1 MTDTSTKLSASIK
14 LDAAPK
20 IVEPTIYELS
30 SPGRIGVDFPD
41 PDVPRAK
48 LPDALLR
55 AELPFPELSEVDVV
69 RHFTKL
75 STFNYSV
82 DSGFYPLGSCTMKY
96 NPKINE
102 DTARL
107 PGFANLHPLQPIET
121 TQGALVLMFQMQEW
135 LKEISGF
142 DAVSLQPAAG
152 AHGELTGVLIIRAYH
167 RDRGDTKR
175 VKMLIPDSAHGTNP
189 ATSAMSGLKVV
200 QIPSD
205 ARGNVDLDA
214 LRAEADET
222 LVGMMLTNPNTLGL
236 FDEHVEEI
244 CKIVHDAG
252 GLMYGD
258 GANMNAILGIAK
270 MADLGFD
277 VMHFNLHKTF
287 STPHGGGGPGS
298 GPVGVVEK
306 LARFLPAP
314 IVDIIDEGHADAFY
328 IETGDHDHHEHAE
341 ALPPLYGLV
350 NPIKTIG
357 RVKSFHGHFGIIVR
371 AFTYIAMLGA
381 EGLREVSEY
390 AVLNANYLLARLRDT
405 YHVPYD
411 RICMHEFVAEGRWK
425 DAPNIRALD
434 IAKRLMDYGYHPPTN
449 YFPLIVH
456 EALMIEPTETENKAT
471 LDSFV
476 DAMLKIADEAHVTPN
491 LLHEAPTSTPFGRL
505 DEVKAAKDLIL
516 CCWLPEDYENQ

>member
-1 MTDTSTKLSASIK
+1 MTDFV

-30 SPGRIGVDFPD
+30 SPGRVGVDFPE

-55 AELPFPELSEVDVV
+55 KALPLPELSEVDVV
-69 RHFTKL
+69 RHFVKL

-107 PGFANLHPLQPIET
+107 PGFAALHPMQPIET
-121 TQGALVLMFQMQEW
+121 TQGALVLMFQLQEW

-142 DAVSLQPAAG
+142 DAITLQPAAG
-152 AHGELTGVLIIRAYH
+152 AHGEFVGVLVMRAYH
-167 RDRGDTKR
+167 RDRNDTKR
-175 VKMLIPDSAHGTNP
+175 NKMLIPDSAHGTNP
-189 ATSAMSGLKVV
+189 ATSAMTGLKVV

-205 ARGNVDLDA
+205 ERGNVDLDA
-214 LRAEADET
+214 LRAESDDT

-236 FDEHVEEI
+236 FDENVEEI

-258 GANMNAILGIAK
+258 GANMNAMLGIAK

-277 VMHFNLHKTF
+277 VMHYNLHKTF

-298 GPVGVVEK
+298 GPVCVTAK
-306 LARFLPAP
+306 LADFLPAP
-314 IVDIIDEGHADAFY
+314 IVDVVEEESDG
-328 IETGDHDHHEHAE
+328 
-341 ALPPLYGLV
+341 LPPLYGLV
-350 NPIKTIG
+350 EPPKTIG
-357 RVKSFHGHFGIIVR
+357 RVKAYHGHFGMFVR
-371 AFTYIAMLGA
+371 AFTYIAMHGPD
-381 EGLREVSEY
+381 GLRDVSEY
-390 AVLNANYLLARLRDT
+390 AVLNANYVLARLRDT

-425 DAPNIRALD
+425 DAPDVHALD
-434 IAKRLMDYGYHPPTN
+434 VAKRLMDYGYHPPTN

-456 EALMIEPTETENKAT
+456 EALMVEPTETENKDT
-471 LDSFV
+471 LDAFA
-476 DAMLKIADEAHVTPN
+476 DAMIKIAEEAHTNPE
-491 LLHEAPTSTPFGRL
+491 LLHDAPHPENTPFGRL
-505 DEVKAAKDLIL
+505 DEVKAAKDLVL
-516 CCWLPEDYENQ
+516 CCWLPENYGEQ

>member
-1 MTDTSTKLSASIK
+1 MTEFNLTET
-14 LDAAPK
+14 PK

-30 SPGRIGVDFPD
+30 SPGRTGVTYPD
-41 PDVPRAK
+41 PDVPRAN
-48 LPDALLR
+48 LPEELLR
-55 AELPFPELSEVDVV
+55 KELPLPELSEVDVI
-69 RHFTKL
+69 RHFVKL

-121 TQGALVLMFQMQEW
+121 TQGALVLMYQMQEW

-142 DAVSLQPAAG
+142 DAITLQPAAG
-152 AHGELTGVLIIRAYH
+152 AHGEFVGVLIMRAYH
-167 RDRGDTKR
+167 KDRKDTKR

-189 ATSAMSGLKVV
+189 ATSAMTGLKVV

-205 ARGNVDLDA
+205 ERGNVDLEA

-236 FDEHVEEI
+236 FDENVEEV

-258 GANMNAILGIAK
+258 GANMNALLGIAK

-277 VMHFNLHKTF
+277 VMHYNLHKTF

-298 GPVGVVEK
+298 GPVGVTAE
-306 LARFLPAP
+306 LAPFLPAP
-314 IVDIIDEGHADAFY
+314 IIAEIEEEVEGV
-328 IETGDHDHHEHAE
+328 
-341 ALPPLYGLV
+341 PPLYGLV
-350 NPIKTIG
+350 DPSKTVG
-357 RVKSFHGHFGIIVR
+357 RVKAFHGHFGIIVR
-371 AFTYIAMLGA
+371 AFTYIAMHGPD
-381 EGLREVSEY
+381 GLRDISEY
-390 AVLNANYLLARLRDT
+390 AVLNANYLLARLRDA

-425 DAPNIRALD
+425 DAPDIHALD
-434 IAKRLMDYGYHPPTN
+434 IAKRLMDYGFHPPTN

-456 EALMIEPTETENKAT
+456 EALMIEPTETENKGT
-471 LDSFV
+471 LDAFV
-476 DAMLKIADEAHVTPN
+476 DAMLVIAKEAREEPE
-491 LLHEAPTSTPFGRL
+491 LLHAAPQKTPFGRL
-505 DEVKAAKDLIL
+505 DEVKAAKELIL
-516 CCWLPEDYENQ
+516 CCWLPEDYGN